1 MNFNSLLN
9 LNFFEKIGTIVDII
23 PKVIYFVIAAITSGV
38 DAMQALVRKLAGL
51 DAYYQN
57 GAQVAQKDPL
67 TEFLYGIIGYGE
79 NASIYKA
86 LNTVFWS
93 LAIFGVIVL
102 VVSTMVAI
110 IKSHYNEDT
119 AGTSPWKYIY
129 TAIKAVFT
137 FVLIP
142 VVVVIGMQLAS
153 FVLRTLDNIT
163 AGAGSEGEIT
173 EMYGGEATNIFKAE
187 KIVGTETDS
196 YMYYDFFGARGV
208 SNTTTFSG
216 MLFKAAAYSANRARI
231 DGSRGFTL
239 GIFTDIEDG
248 NGRRIFARD
257 EVLGNIQSND
267 EKLAFVA
274 DQVDYAFANCLTLQ
288 SGASYSEWVDATDPH
303 APVAGFTDLWAP
315 GNVAAFSKWNV
326 STVWLFYNLWSLNFI
341 VAFAGSFSVF
351 SIMIS
356 IIIGMMTRL
365 VKGAALFLV
374 YPALLG
380 IAPMD
385 NFKAFKS
392 WGTNFLQQ
400 ILMAFGSIVGMNLLL
415 LILPYVQTI
424 SFFGFAVVDYIVNVI
439 LLITGLLMAKD
450 FISMVS
456 GFVGGADA
464 NSIGGSMKGDI
475 SASVKKGASAT
486 AKIGLGTAR
495 VVGTGGLA
503 AGKTLGKAG
512 MKVGKTIAH
521 AVGTKTAADRANKAR
536 GNKDSAKTKLDA
548 AQEELTLNKSALE
561 ARSKA
566 LRGEKG
572 TKAEM
577 KLAGDEAAKKARE
590 QGLSD
595 AEVKKRRLAAEEAQF
610 NKILGGDDIAKGL
623 MKQIKGSE
631 KGVSKADGE
640 FKRYAG
646 QEADIAKKYGLVR
659 EQGRDARGRFTG
671 ITYKNT
677 KTAGDAIKGDIT
689 AGAGKIKAKAGDMAH
704 AAGDALAGLGED
716 IFKGVGELA
725 SWKSVGKNIADAFTK
740 SLDDVQQGLGIDKA
754 IGGIKD
760 ILKPSHT
767 TKDGIFNAKA
777 ATGDKLTEAE
787 GKKRE
792 KEAQETQKLL
802 KEMVEQQK
810 AQNKKL
816 DELKKNNGSSGSGG
830 SSSGSS
836 T

>member
-424 SFFGFAVVDYIVNVI
+424 SFFE
-439 LLITGLLMAKD
+439 
-450 FISMVS
+450 
-456 GFVGGADA
+456 
-464 NSIGGSMKGDI
+464 
-475 SASVKKGASAT
+475 
-486 AKIGLGTAR
+486 R
-495 VVGTGGLA
+495 
-503 AGKTLGKAG
+503 
-512 MKVGKTIAH
+512 
-521 AVGTKTAADRANKAR
+521 
-536 GNKDSAKTKLDA
+536 
-548 AQEELTLNKSALE
+548 
-561 ARSKA
+561 
-566 LRGEKG
+566 
-572 TKAEM
+572 
-577 KLAGDEAAKKARE
+577 
-590 QGLSD
+590 
-595 AEVKKRRLAAEEAQF
+595 
-610 NKILGGDDIAKGL
+610 
-623 MKQIKGSE
+623 
-631 KGVSKADGE
+631 
-640 FKRYAG
+640 
-646 QEADIAKKYGLVR
+646 
-659 EQGRDARGRFTG
+659 
-671 ITYKNT
+671 
-677 KTAGDAIKGDIT
+677 
-689 AGAGKIKAKAGDMAH
+689 
-704 AAGDALAGLGED
+704 
-716 IFKGVGELA
+716 
-725 SWKSVGKNIADAFTK
+725 
-740 SLDDVQQGLGIDKA
+740 
-754 IGGIKD
+754 
-760 ILKPSHT
+760 
-767 TKDGIFNAKA
+767 
-777 ATGDKLTEAE
+777 
-787 GKKRE
+787 
-792 KEAQETQKLL
+792 
-802 KEMVEQQK
+802 
-810 AQNKKL
+810 
-816 DELKKNNGSSGSGG
+816 
-830 SSSGSS
+830 
-836 T
+836 